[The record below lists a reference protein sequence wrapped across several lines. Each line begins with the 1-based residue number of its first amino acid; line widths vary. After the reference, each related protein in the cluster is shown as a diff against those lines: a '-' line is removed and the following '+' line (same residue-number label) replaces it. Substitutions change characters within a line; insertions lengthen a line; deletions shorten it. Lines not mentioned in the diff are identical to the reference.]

1 MIQMVMKSSIDPIK
15 KFTALLVRFEFLNM
29 SLVKY
34 FVNPNTDRSA
44 ASRTSP
50 IQNPNP
56 HHHHGPTK
64 ENPVSTCHIALP
76 LQSL

>member
-15 KFTALLVRFEFLNM
+15 KFTALLVRFEFLNINFGKI
-29 SLVKY
+29 LCY
-34 FVNPNTDRSA
+34 PNTDRSA

-56 HHHHGPTK
+56 RHGPTQ